1 MASYASEVSGDVCI
15 LGSGIAGMLLAER
28 LLDRSPRRRVIMVER
43 GTTLSIDERLAR
55 QSHADPLPF
64 NRSPIRLPQV
74 PPPLGP
80 RTRWDRQYVY
90 WPVYNLG
97 GTTNMFFGN
106 MPRFH
111 PSHFDQE
118 AFGGADRRWPIRYR
132 DVEPYYLQAE
142 RRLRVSGNSERTPFP
157 GSFDYPLPPHRLSPC
172 DRACETLFGPGSV
185 VQVPT
190 TRASQPVDG
199 RAACC
204 GANKCD
210 LCPAE
215 AKGHA
220 LNTLYPSIRERI
232 ALRPGLMV
240 TELQCGRGRAQSAI
254 AVDKDGRRHRLEAD
268 LFVVA
273 CNGVDSCLLLQR
285 SPTVPQLPA
294 LGRHYMDHPVF
305 EVAVYDSGLETRPG
319 YGDSAQTGMLLSFF
333 ERVAEDLPVS
343 IMGEIRPVA
352 LALNAGEMT
361 RDVLV
366 RDLIRH
372 TLRTHGRSGFRER
385 FTQAFAGTL
394 DLYFAVEVQPLPHH
408 RIGIDRIEATGQAIP
423 KIEQDYPSYF
433 GACVERVLGRFRER
447 VRRSAVVKHVSTFP
461 SSYHWVGATRM
472 SERDA
477 TGCVDPHLRYHGLE
491 NLYVLSTGVFPSS
504 SSANPTLTLAAL
516 ALRLGDRL
524 AASAGRV

>member
-1 MASYASEVSGDVCI
+1 
-15 LGSGIAGMLLAER
+15 
-28 LLDRSPRRRVIMVER
+28 
-43 GTTLSIDERLAR
+43 
-55 QSHADPLPF
+55 
-64 NRSPIRLPQV
+64 
-74 PPPLGP
+74 
-80 RTRWDRQYVY
+80 
-90 WPVYNLG
+90 
-97 GTTNMFFGN
+97 
-106 MPRFH
+106 
-111 PSHFDQE
+111 
-118 AFGGADRRWPIRYR
+118 
-132 DVEPYYLQAE
+132 
-142 RRLRVSGNSERTPFP
+142 
-157 GSFDYPLPPHRLSPC
+157 
-172 DRACETLFGPGSV
+172 
-185 VQVPT
+185 
-190 TRASQPVDG
+190 
-199 RAACC
+199 
-204 GANKCD
+204 
-210 LCPAE
+210 
-215 AKGHA
+215 
-220 LNTLYPSIRERI
+220 
-232 ALRPGLMV
+232 
-240 TELQCGRGRAQSAI
+240 
-254 AVDKDGRRHRLEAD
+254 
-268 LFVVA
+268 
-273 CNGVDSCLLLQR
+273 
-285 SPTVPQLPA
+285 
-294 LGRHYMDHPVF
+294 MDHPVF